1 MSENYFFVHL
11 KTVMKHRAL
20 VRKACFKI
28 GLYYQGLAH
37 DLSKYSFEEF
47 SVGIKFYQGVRS
59 PNTEERKVLGCS
71 KAWMHHKGRN
81 KHHFEYWTDIR
92 PETGKYGPV
101 EMPPKYLAE
110 MAMDRIAACKV
121 YQGENY
127 TPGSA
132 LAYLEKSREHAFMH
146 PITEAKLRCIFSV
159 LEREGEKAMYSFVRD
174 TVLNGKEFGMEF
186 LNEREQSDKTDE
198 K

>member
-1 MSENYFFVHL
+1 MAKNYFFIHL
-11 KTVMKHRAL
+11 KTVMHHRRL
-20 VRKACFKI
+20 VRKGCFSV
-28 GLYYQGLAH
+28 GLYLQGLTH
-37 DLSKYSFEEF
+37 DLSKFSPEEF
-47 SVGIKFYQGVRS
+47 SVGMRFYQGVRS
-59 PNTEERKVLGCS
+59 PNTEERKVLGFS

-101 EMPPKYLAE
+101 EMPPRYLAE

-121 YQGENY
+121 YQGADY

-146 PITEAKLRCIFSV
+146 PVTEAKLRCIFSV
-159 LEREGEKAMYSFVRD
+159 LEKNGEEAMYDFVKN
-174 TVLNGKEFGMEF
+174 TVLKGLPFGEEF
-186 LNEREQSDKTDE
+186 LAKSESGRSNEE
-198 K
+198 